1 MITTKKEFY
10 SDPSTLYLVRSRIE
24 TLKRMADRYG
34 RITVHDVQLIFGK
47 LDGDWT
53 TLDAVSHGWDNTRF
67 FIPVWLKDGWYVV
80 MPDPKKF

>member
-10 SDPSTLYLVRSRIE
+10 SDPSTLYLVKSRIE

-53 TLDAVSHGWDNTRF
+53 AERWMVCCHARS
-67 FIPVWLKDGWYVV
+67 
-80 MPDPKKF
+80 

>member
-10 SDPSTLYLVRSRIE
+10 SDPSTLYLVKSRIE

-53 TLDAVSHGWDNTRF
+53 TLDAVSHGWSNARF
-67 FIPVWLKDGWYVV
+67 F